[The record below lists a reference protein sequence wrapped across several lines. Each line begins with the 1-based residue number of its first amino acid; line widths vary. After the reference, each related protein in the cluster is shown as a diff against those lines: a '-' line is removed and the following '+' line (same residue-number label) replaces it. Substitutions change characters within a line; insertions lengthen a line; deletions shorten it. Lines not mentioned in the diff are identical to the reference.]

1 VSFLIDTNV
10 VSEWVR
16 PRPNPGV
23 LSWLAEADED
33 RIFISVVT
41 LAELRR
47 GVARLAASRRRNRL
61 DEWLRHELPLRFEG
75 RILAVDIVIAA
86 AWGDV
91 MAERENRGLPIS
103 TMDAFIAATARVHR
117 LTLVTRN
124 TPDFEGSVPEIVN
137 PWM

>member
-1 VSFLIDTNV
+1 MAWF
-10 VSEWVR
+10 
-16 PRPNPGV
+16 
-23 LSWLAEADED
+23 AEADED
-33 RIFISVVT
+33 RVYLSVVT

-47 GVARLAASRRRNRL
+47 GVARLAAGHRRNRL
-61 DEWLRHELPLRFEG
+61 DEWLRHDLPLRFEG
-75 RILAVDIVIAA
+75 RILAVDIVVAA

-124 TPDFEGSVPEIVN
+124 TPDFEASVSEIVN

>member
-1 VSFLIDTNV
+1 MSFLIDTNV

-33 RIFISVVT
+33 RIFMSVVT

-47 GVARLAASRRRNRL
+47 GIARLAHSPRRNRL
-61 DEWLRHELPLRFEG
+61 DEWLRDELPLRFEG
-75 RILAVDIVIAA
+75 RLLPIDAVVAA

-91 MAERENRGLPIS
+91 VAEREEHGRPMS
-103 TMDAFIAATARVHR
+103 AMDAFIAATARVHH

-124 TPDFEGSVPEIVN
+124 TRDFEGSVSEIHN
-137 PWM
+137 LWI

>member
-1 VSFLIDTNV
+1 

-16 PRPNPGV
+16 PRPDPSV
-23 LSWLAEADED
+23 VAWLAEADED
-33 RIFISVVT
+33 RVFLSVVT

-47 GVARLAASRRRNRL
+47 GIARLAESRRRNRL
-61 DEWLRHELPLRFEG
+61 DEWLRRELPLRFEG
-75 RILAVDIVIAA
+75 RILAIDEVIAA

-91 MAERENRGLPIS
+91 MAEREARGRPIS
-103 TMDAFIAATARVHR
+103 AMDAFIAATARVHQ

-124 TPDFEGSVPEIVN
+124 AADFEGSVPGIVN

>member
-1 VSFLIDTNV
+1 MNFLIDTNV

-16 PRPNPGV
+16 PRPEPRV
-23 LSWLAEADED
+23 VAWFAEADED
-33 RIFISVVT
+33 RVYLSVVT

-47 GVARLAASRRRNRL
+47 GVARLAAGHRRNRL
-61 DEWLRHELPLRFEG
+61 DEWLRHDLPLRFEG
-75 RILAVDIVIAA
+75 RILAVDIVVAA

-124 TPDFEGSVPEIVN
+124 TPDFEASVSEIVN